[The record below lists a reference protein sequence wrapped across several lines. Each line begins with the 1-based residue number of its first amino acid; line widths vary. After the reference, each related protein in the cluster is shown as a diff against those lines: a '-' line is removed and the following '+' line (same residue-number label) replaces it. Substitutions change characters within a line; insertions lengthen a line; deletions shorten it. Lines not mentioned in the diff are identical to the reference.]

1 MVFPAFYA
9 RPQAARGESIST
21 GQEAS
26 CFYHPTKKAAF
37 HCDGCG
43 RFLCTLCEIKVGRR
57 HLCPSCLAMV
67 GKEDK
72 PSELDTSRVLYD
84 WMALFLAIVPAM
96 VTPLVTFYLAVRHW
110 NAPGGLLKPASRAV
124 WTIACVLAA
133 VQIIA
138 WCIYFASEGG
148 WL

>member
-1 MVFPAFYA
+1 
-9 RPQAARGESIST
+9 
-21 GQEAS
+21 
-26 CFYHPTKKAAF
+26 
-37 HCDGCG
+37 
-43 RFLCTLCEIKVGRR
+43 
-57 HLCPSCLAMV
+57 MV